1 MLALSDAGPGMGR
14 NVVIDLLV
22 VLLVAG
28 LVALGLSRLKLAS
41 IPGYLLAGAIIGP
54 TALGLVSDS
63 GNIGQI
69 SQLAVILLLFT
80 VGLHLDVNALGR
92 GVISILLAGL
102 VSTFGVV
109 LLLWPLILVF
119 GIPAPMALVV
129 AMAFSMSSTAIVVRM
144 LQSRREMF
152 RLHGRLCVGIS
163 ITQDLL
169 SLAMMASM
177 PLLSLWAG
185 KPASTPAGS
194 AAKVDAGQGT
204 GAITGWIREQT
215 ALGAGQTLGQ
225 IAAGFTAVAGIAIL
239 LLAGRFLLPL
249 ILKEAARERSGE
261 STLVISSGLALAA
274 AVFTA
279 ALGFSPELGA
289 FIAGFMLASTPFRSQ
304 LAGQLA
310 PMRDLFMAV
319 FFTVVGLKLSIPTM
333 FELWWVV
340 LVGLVAVVTLKALVI
355 GGSVWAMGA
364 TGVVAGRTG
373 LALAQAGEFSMV
385 IIGVA
390 SLQGL
395 TTARVDAVAIA
406 ICVLSLIVSPWLF
419 TLSDRL
425 QPRLHVLGSPPWLKR
440 SALHEASTEE
450 ERAQAEADLH
460 AEQGHAAPAKHSAI
474 IAGYGVIGRAIADHL
489 EIHSVP
495 FTIVELN
502 AETVATQVRLGR
514 RAVYGDIGNPE
525 VLEAAGVRHADALF
539 LTVPDDD
546 ASMRACVTTRTL
558 APDLFIAA
566 RTGYLSM
573 AFRILAAGADEVV
586 IGEVAIAEAMARK
599 VLGRLESRKPRAPEA
614 TPPAASDAAA
624 TPAGF

>member
-1 MLALSDAGPGMGR
+1 MLALSDAGPGTGR

-22 VLLVAG
+22 VLLAAG

-63 GNIGQI
+63 ENIGQI

-102 VSTFGVV
+102 VSTVGVV
-109 LLLWPLILVF
+109 LLLWPLILIF
-119 GIPAPMALVV
+119 GIPAPRALVV

-152 RLHGRLCVGIS
+152 RLHGRLCVGIA

-169 SLAMMASM
+169 SLAIMASM
-177 PLLSLWAG
+177 PLLSAWAG
-185 KPASTPAGS
+185 KPAGAAAAAGT
-194 AAKVDAGQGT
+194 DGGHGT

-249 ILKEAARERSGE
+249 ILKEASRERSGE

-340 LVGLVAVVTLKALVI
+340 LVGLVAVVALKALVI
-355 GGSVWAMGA
+355 GGSVWALGA

-406 ICVLSLIVSPWLF
+406 VCVLSLIVSPWLF

-425 QPRLHVLGSPPWLKR
+425 QPRLHVLGCPPWLKR
-440 SALHEASTEE
+440 SVLHEASTAEE
-450 ERAQAEADLH
+450 QAQADADRH

-525 VLEAAGVRHADALF
+525 VLEAAGVHHADALF

-546 ASMRACVTTRTL
+546 AVIRACVTTRTL

-573 AFRILAAGADEVV
+573 AFQILAAGADEVV

-614 TPPAASDAAA
+614 APPAASDTAA